1 VRPSVILTTLAVL
14 AASCSHSEP
23 APAVP
28 SSPTI
33 EALGQPVTFAYPSVD
48 DAPDVTSARMRG
60 KPTILVF
67 LSTFD
72 IASQAQARFLSMVQR
87 RREPPIHAAAI
98 VLEPKENRALVAMF
112 RQSLGLAYPVALGDD
127 ELIAGKGPF
136 GDVRAVPAT
145 VVLDASG
152 RIVARREGLLKDDEL
167 EAMLG
172 DR

>member
-1 VRPSVILTTLAVL
+1 MRPSVILTTLAVL

-28 SSPTI
+28 SSPTL
-33 EALGQPVTFAYPSVD
+33 EALDKAVVFSYPSVD
-48 DAPDVTSARMRG
+48 EAPDVSSANLRG
-60 KPTILVF
+60 RTTVLIF
-67 LSTFD
+67 LSTYD
-72 IASQAQARFLSMVQR
+72 LASQAQARFLSMVHR
-87 RREPPIHAAAI
+87 RHEPPINAAAI
-98 VLEPKENRALVAMF
+98 VLEPKENLPLVAMF
-112 RQSLGLAYPVALGDD
+112 RQTLGLDYPVAIGDE

-136 GDVRAVPAT
+136 GDVRSVPAT

-167 EAMLG
+167 EALLV